1 MNTLYPAHWLSLAGE
16 RDTEQIERYGKP
28 CPCFRREFSLLDKP
42 LKSAELWATAIG
54 VFKAYVNGEP
64 ADGDYMSPGFTD
76 YRVRIPWLKYD
87 ITGLVKKDNA
97 VVLVAGDG
105 WAAGYMGNR
114 MLRRNYYRDVS
125 VCAKIVLKYM
135 DGEKQEI
142 ITDDAWR
149 VDTDEIM
156 RTDNYMGEVVD
167 HRAAKNK
174 RFYLPGYDYSEGG
187 WQKPVYRDYW
197 INYAR
202 LSEEVEPRIKVMH
215 TLVPEKISHSGR
227 KTIYDMKQN
236 MVGVVRLRVKG
247 TAGTVLR
254 LRYGEMLE
262 KDGTLYVENLR
273 RAESTDIFIL
283 KGGEEE
289 EFRPLFTFHGFRY
302 VEVRVTGSAEI
313 IAMTGE
319 VMYTALEKTA
329 EFECSDSLVNRI
341 YSNIV
346 WGQRGNFLSVPTD
359 CPQRDERLGWT
370 GDAQIFCGSAMFNM
384 DCDKFYRKY
393 IQDLIDS
400 QYGDGAIGGI
410 APCVPHTESDDTEY
424 HAPCAAGWSDAMAV
438 IPYEHY
444 LMYGDRKFLKETLY
458 FTKKYIR
465 LTEKWSDDCI
475 RPAEPNWGDWL
486 NVDCNTD
493 KSLLSTAYFA
503 FSTRLTAKMC
513 RITGDEDAAEFEVLY
528 KRIAAAFRKKF
539 VKEDNTLTCHTQTAY
554 LLTCAAGIMTLD
566 EIKPA
571 FMDTLHAA
579 GDKLTTGFLGIKFLL
594 PTICNLGETQLA
606 YKILCSREYPGW
618 GYSALNGATTI
629 WERWNSYTADKGFGD
644 VGMNSFNHYSLGSV
658 SEWMFKYC
666 LGIMP
671 EEEGAGFKKI
681 TLRPFLDPSG
691 KITWA
696 KGYYD
701 SKMGRISVKWKTT
714 DGKKEY
720 FASVPKGIELT
731 VDAPKDVKVTLERF

>member
-64 ADGDYMSPGFTD
+64 ADDDYMSPGFTD

-125 VCAKIVLKYM
+125 VCAKIVIEYS

-167 HRAAKNK
+167 HRAAKDK

-273 RAESTDIFIL
+273 RAESTDTFIL

-319 VMYTALEKTA
+319 VDCTEAYAEAKAQGRSFFLYYLYAILRAANEIKEFRYRWDKHGQVVCHDTVDITTPIAVPGKTFYTVRIPWN
-329 EFECSDSLVNRI
+329 SDFKAFYEEARRI
-341 YSNIV
+341 ITSIPEDGDPYGTDKEIAAQGDFDV
-346 WGQRGNFLSVPTD
+346 ILLSATP
-359 CPQRDERLGWT
+359 
-370 GDAQIFCGSAMFNM
+370 
-384 DCDKFYRKY
+384 K
-393 IQDLIDS
+393 
-400 QYGDGAIGGI
+400 
-410 APCVPHTESDDTEY
+410 
-424 HAPCAAGWSDAMAV
+424 
-438 IPYEHY
+438 
-444 LMYGDRKFLKETLY
+444 LY
-458 FTKKYIR
+458 FTSI
-465 LTEKWSDDCI
+465 
-475 RPAEPNWGDWL
+475 
-486 NVDCNTD
+486 
-493 KSLLSTAYFA
+493 
-503 FSTRLTAKMC
+503 
-513 RITGDEDAAEFEVLY
+513 
-528 KRIAAAFRKKF
+528 
-539 VKEDNTLTCHTQTAY
+539 
-554 LLTCAAGIMTLD
+554 
-566 EIKPA
+566 
-571 FMDTLHAA
+571 
-579 GDKLTTGFLGIKFLL
+579 
-594 PTICNLGETQLA
+594 
-606 YKILCSREYPGW
+606 
-618 GYSALNGATTI
+618 
-629 WERWNSYTADKGFGD
+629 SYTQYAPGHPLDYPL
-644 VGMNSFNHYSLGSV
+644 MNAGKAVTREGRLV
-658 SEWMFKYC
+658 
-666 LGIMP
+666 MP
-671 EEEGAGFKKI
+671 IA
-681 TLRPFLDPSG
+681 
-691 KITWA
+691 
-696 KGYYD
+696 
-701 SKMGRISVKWKTT
+701 
-714 DGKKEY
+714 
-720 FASVPKGIELT
+720 LT
-731 VDAPKDVKVTLERF
+731 VSHAFVDGAHISLFFEKVEKYLKER